1 MKKILALLLAAMMVL
16 SMAACGA
23 EKTTETSAPAQS
35 DAAQESTEGETQAEA
50 TVDQTT
56 FEQLLEAGKA
66 NGNKLTIYS
75 THSVTV
81 SAVEAFANKFGI
93 DINLVEGTQIG
104 DNDQITQVATEV
116 SNNVAGADVIFI
128 QDGARTVSELV
139 DEGYVYNWYNQE
151 ILDAVGA
158 DCEPLLVW
166 DYCNKVFIYNTDY
179 VNEGEI
185 TNIWYATDPQY
196 AGTLQ
201 MKDPEK
207 EGVNM
212 NFLVMLTSDENAAK
226 MADAYKDYYGTDIVL
241 DSDCP
246 NAGYQWIKM
255 MYQNGAVLGDS
266 DGNIAKAIGNPE
278 QESDTKWSALITLNK
293 YVKNRK
299 DSTKN
304 PGNYTLNY
312 VEDMTPVAGF
322 IYPIYGLI
330 TKNADNPELA
340 KAFLVWLFTE
350 EGWKGD
356 GVTTQR
362 DGSVYK
368 GMSGRMGDYSGNQS
382 LGVEE
387 GDKPV
392 TEWKQILIQEDPI
405 WAAAHRADVEDFIK
419 TIK

>member
-1 MKKILALLLAAMMVL
+1 MKKKFALLLAIVMVL
-16 SMAACGA
+16 SLLAACSGNTDTT
-23 EKTTETSAPAQS
+23 TTEAPK
-35 DAAQESTEGETQAEA
+35 TE
-50 TVDQTT
+50 VDQRT
-56 FEQLLEAGKA
+56 FEELLAAGKA
-66 NGNKLTIYS
+66 NSNKLTIYS
-75 THSVTV
+75 THSVAV

-116 SNNVAGADVIFI
+116 SSGVSGADVIFI

-151 ILDAVGA
+151 IFDKVGA

-179 VNEGEI
+179 VEDGEI
-185 TNIWYATDPQY
+185 SNIWYATDPKY

-226 MADAYKDYYGTDIVL
+226 LEAAYKEYYGKDLVL
-241 DSDCP
+241 DKDCP

-255 MYQNGAVLGDS
+255 FYQNKAVMGDS
-266 DGNIAKAIGNPE
+266 DGNIAKAIGNPS

-304 PGNYTLNY
+304 PGNYTLDY
-312 VEDMTPVAGF
+312 VKEMNPVAGF

-330 TKNADNPELA
+330 TKNADNPDLA

-350 EGWKGD
+350 EGWSGD

-368 GMSGRMGDYSGNQS
+368 GMTGRMGDYSGNQS
-382 LGVEE
+382 LKVTD
-387 GDKPV
+387 GDLPV
-392 TEWKQILIQEDPI
+392 SEWKKILIQEDPI
-405 WAAAHRADVEDFIK
+405 FAAAHRADVEDFIK
-419 TIK
+419 LIK